1 MLCGKDKESPGE
13 HSWAVSFV
21 LGCRM
26 EVGVLWV
33 QDVQEGYKGFVSR
46 AAP

>member
-1 MLCGKDKESPGE
+1 MLFVLCGKDKGSPGE

-33 QDVQEGYKGFVSR
+33 FRWGIKGL
-46 AAP
+46 